1 MESSN
6 NNITRFDSFDFD
18 VVVNGKH
25 CEDGESPGTPLSFSK
40 FGIDNRQGAVRT
52 CLGKIRTL
60 GSLSGL
66 ERLFLIS
73 SGVGMGTVLVL
84 LVVKMA
90 LVTPKS
96 TEFAFSL
103 VLSFNILFC
112 LYYLIHGVF
121 CERPYELTVLVIGTT
136 IDWVYLALNYCFTSQ
151 DTLKLVRLII
161 TSLFGIGIITMGII
175 LILKYHQSK
184 NLIFRT
190 VGANAELQ
198 NMCHVMYVYI
208 GVLKADLQVSV
219 TLGVLECYDSNG
231 LMLKDYLLMP
241 LALLVG
247 IFTYFTGYFSMR
259 LESKKMA
266 IAYIICWNT
275 IPVYVLYLIV
285 QASLDLIRGRDD
297 VKLEK
302 EIYAVLFVA
311 CATSII
317 MRSLS
322 LYCGIRAYKNFGKG
336 LRQKVFGNCQS
347 AFSNDAPVFTF

>member
-103 VLSFNILFC
+103 VLILSV
-112 LYYLIHGVF
+112 LSIHGVF

-151 DTLKLVRLII
+151 DTLKLVGFFVPI
-161 TSLFGIGIITMGII
+161 
-175 LILKYHQSK
+175 HAQS
-184 NLIFRT
+184 
-190 VGANAELQ
+190 
-198 NMCHVMYVYI
+198 
-208 GVLKADLQVSV
+208 
-219 TLGVLECYDSNG
+219 
-231 LMLKDYLLMP
+231 
-241 LALLVG
+241 
-247 IFTYFTGYFSMR
+247 
-259 LESKKMA
+259 
-266 IAYIICWNT
+266 
-275 IPVYVLYLIV
+275 
-285 QASLDLIRGRDD
+285 
-297 VKLEK
+297 
-302 EIYAVLFVA
+302 
-311 CATSII
+311 
-317 MRSLS
+317 
-322 LYCGIRAYKNFGKG
+322 
-336 LRQKVFGNCQS
+336 
-347 AFSNDAPVFTF
+347 